1 MAMFTEKGQGP
12 LDSEA
17 GLSIIG
23 TGMRVVGDIT
33 ADGVVKIEGTV
44 VGTVRAGRQVLVG
57 KGGEVEGDVISREAI
72 IGGEVRGSI
81 RADERIEIQSTSVV
95 HGELV
100 ALVWYLDGYLRV
112 AAVPDAPPA
121 VNGLQ
126 VANAGAVSR
135 VAAAVD
141 LCEATVRMA
150 AEQGADFLLV
160 HHGLFWRGLEPLTGR
175 AYRRVAELIAKNI
188 ALYSAHLPLDLHPEV
203 GNNAVLAR
211 QLGVSLRGEFG
222 EEYGV
227 RIGRWGEIEVPR
239 HTLERQL
246 AAIKIGRAHV

>member
-1 MAMFTEKGQGP
+1 MAIFTEKGHGAP
-12 LDSEA
+12 ETET

-33 ADGVVKIEGTV
+33 AEGVVKIEGTV

-95 HGELV
+95 HGDIAAKRLLV
-100 ALVWYLDGYLRV
+100 QEGGEINGVVRMGEGRLE
-112 AAVPDAPPA
+112 
-121 VNGLQ
+121 GLQ
-126 VANAGAVSR
+126 VANTGTVSR

-150 AEQGADFLLV
+150 AEQGADLLLV
-160 HHGLFWRGLEPLTGR
+160 HHGLFWRGLQPLTGR
-175 AYRRVAELIAKNI
+175 THRRVSGLIAKNI

-203 GNNAVLAR
+203 GNN
-211 QLGVSLRGEFG
+211 
-222 EEYGV
+222 
-227 RIGRWGEIEVPR
+227 
-239 HTLERQL
+239 
-246 AAIKIGRAHV
+246 